1 MNALSITTSLL
12 AGESDSRILF
22 SSENQSSMNDLHPHD
37 IGIDTG
43 NDDFVN
49 NIVDNEACFILQYES
64 HLKETVPHKCRICLN
79 NGDLHCYPY
88 VIRLLVAFFD
98 KLSTY
103 GASNHGNNSLSSSMD
118 ARNPKSVPGFGCQRF
133 GFSNFVEPGSSEYA
147 SIPLDHFPFVM
158 LSNTAS
164 LGNLESSLLYASH
177 EWRKYFSLRDSR
189 IISPQSSIKE
199 VSKKFHS
206 PALKS
211 ASVVEASAVCGSSV
225 NTSSLLVIDVN
236 LCGIKVHFHDSSGII
251 GTITIPTS
259 NSSVFISENCF
270 DILCSTEG
278 LVLTSSWW
286 TQNLREFL
294 WGPTLSSLSPILN
307 VRVRKECG
315 PLSSR
320 VELCFSIQHVYCILP
335 PEYLAIII
343 GYFSLSDWSSDSND
357 QLVTIGHEHSESEN
371 ECSFVYKIE
380 ILESVLIVPVES
392 NEGQFLKSELQQL
405 YCTFIQ
411 RSSLNNALKDIPH
424 ECWVPVDKLAK
435 RNHCLNLFGR
445 DLVLSFLSFKDDQYS
460 SFVEVPLIA
469 PLCADVWVKIPCEN
483 ESSCESS
490 PPNTCVMIRIGNCQL
505 KAEGR
510 SSSFIFHIQVN
521 QNHFTIILY
530 EVVDRFSF
538 ILADD
543 HFFYGFEGLADVIN
557 QFSLVS
563 DLSECFKS
571 DVVQFLQSKRC
582 LAQNNAVS
590 LVVSSINFTEVRCCI
605 NSLAIQLNPCQRDS
619 KEPIATAEMKLICS
633 ASLRNDTLLSVALK
647 FSSLELYSLPN
658 SVVLVRCKPT
668 SSTSSVLEFSLTKEK
683 DGVNELHVSLPSVEV
698 WLHLSNWT
706 KVIDFCKSYPGQSSI
721 SAPDN
726 LEQDTDAVAVRSENI
741 FITFHLPVWIGE
753 RACGEY
759 QGEECDGEGHTDDLS
774 DIVEGKTFRSIAV
787 TLCSKSSELFV
798 DGTNVKV
805 KSDIEKLEGMVLVS
819 KDESIQSWPFF
830 QISQVF
836 LVADINNR
844 MEIVHIELDVQCDH
858 LDVWISHSILY
869 FWHGVQ
875 FSVAERETSQFSSG
889 RIDFK
894 VHLRK
899 VLFLLSDG
907 RVC

>member
-1 MNALSITTSLL
+1 MNALSINTSLL
-12 AGESDSRILF
+12 AGESDSRILY
-22 SSENQSSMNDLHPHD
+22 SSENQSSMNALHPHD
-37 IGIDTG
+37 IGIDNG

-49 NIVDNEACFILQYES
+49 NIVNNEACFILQYES

-79 NGDLHCYPY
+79 NADLHCYPY

-98 KLSTY
+98 KLSSY
-103 GASNHGNNSLSSSMD
+103 GASNHGKNSLSSSMD
-118 ARNPKSVPGFGCQRF
+118 ARNPKSVPDFGCQRF
-133 GFSNFVEPGSSEYA
+133 GFSNFVENGSSEYA

-158 LSNTAS
+158 LSNTGS

-177 EWRKYFSLRDSR
+177 EWRKYFSIRDSR
-189 IISPQSSIKE
+189 IISPQSSIKK
-199 VSKKFHS
+199 VSEKFHA

-211 ASVVEASAVCGSSV
+211 SSVVEASAVCGSSV

-236 LCGIKVHFHDSSGII
+236 LCGIKVHFHDSSCII

-259 NSSVFISENCF
+259 KSSVFISENCF

-286 TQNLREFL
+286 TQNFCEFL
-294 WGPTLSSLSPILN
+294 WGPTLLSLSPILN

-320 VELCFSIQHVYCILP
+320 VELCVSIQHVYCILP

-357 QLVTIGHEHSESEN
+357 QLVTIGHEHTESEN

-380 ILESVLIVPVES
+380 ILDSVLIVPVES

-424 ECWVPVDKLAK
+424 ECWVPADKLAK

-469 PLCADVWVKIPCEN
+469 PLCADVWVKIPWEN

-521 QNHFTIILY
+521 QNHLNIILY

-571 DVVQFLQSKRC
+571 DVVQFLQSKRS

-590 LVVSSINFTEVRCCI
+590 VVVSSINFTEVRCCI
-605 NSLAIQLNPCQRDS
+605 NSLSIQLTPCQRDS
-619 KEPIATAEMKLICS
+619 REPIATAEMKLICS
-633 ASLRNDTLLSVALK
+633 ASLRNDTLLSIALK

-721 SAPDN
+721 NAPDN
-726 LEQDTDAVAVRSENI
+726 VEQDTDAVAVRSENI

-759 QGEECDGEGHTDDLS
+759 DGEGYRNDLS
-774 DIVEGKTFRSIAV
+774 DIVEGKTFSSIAV
-787 TLCSKSSELFV
+787 TLCSKSIELFV

-858 LDVWISHSILY
+858 LDVWTSHSILY

-875 FSVAERETSQFSSG
+875 FSVAEEGTSQFSYG
-889 RIDFK
+889 RIDVK